1 MNLPVALGFFDSP
14 AAVVALVG
22 AVACLSAVSAVL
34 PLRGGNGQ
42 HAHAGPGAV
51 SVWQISQAVAA
62 ERHNKDD
69 YAGKHRRLEYD
80 AIVQP
85 LLNGKVTLD
94 LLAFPCVQ
102 GERAV

>member
-1 MNLPVALGFFDSP
+1 MNLPVVLGFFNSS
-14 AAVVALVG
+14 AAVVALIGV
-22 AVACLSAVSAVL
+22 VACLSVVSAVL

-62 ERHNKDD
+62 EHHHEDD

-85 LLNGKVTLD
+85 LLNGRVAFD
-94 LLAFPCVQ
+94 LSTFPCAT
-102 GERAV
+102 R